1 MKKAVIVLSVASIF
15 ANCNTKKEQ
24 KTDEVAQPMAAPIAA
39 TADNSRNSL
48 DWNGVYRGVMPCADC
63 EGIKTEI
70 TLNTNGTFTMATQYL
85 GKSTEVL
92 TKQGSFEWNE
102 AGTNIMLT
110 DSSNIF
116 QVGENMLRKLDL
128 SGNKIEGELSE
139 MYTLAK
145 SGNELE
151 ERYWKLVELNGKP
164 VAAAENQKREAH
176 MILKKDDNTISGNG
190 SCNSFRGTYEVT
202 DGIKIKFSKV
212 AATLMACPDIQVED
226 GFFKVLEM
234 ADNYYVNGD
243 TLQLNKARMAPLA
256 KFAAVYFTN

>member
-1 MKKAVIVLSVASIF
+1 MKKAVIILCFPGIFLS
-15 ANCNTKKEQ
+15 CNTKKEQ
-24 KTDEVAQPMAAPIAA
+24 KKDEVTQPMAAPVAV
-39 TADNSRNSL
+39 TGDNSRNSL

-70 TLNTNGTFTMATQYL
+70 TLNTDGTFTMATQYL

-139 MYTLAK
+139 MYKLTK
-145 SGNELE
+145 VGNELE
-151 ERYWKLVELNGKP
+151 DRYWKLIELNGKP
-164 VAAAENQKREAH
+164 VAASQNPKKEAH
-176 MILKKDDNTISGNG
+176 MILKKEGNTVNGNG
-190 SCNSFRGTYEVT
+190 SCNSFRGSYEVT
-202 DGIKIKFSKV
+202 DGMKIKFSKV
-212 AATLMACPDIQVED
+212 AATLMACPDMQVED